1 MSATNR
7 HFTTKEPGCGTNEFQ
22 PILSHKNQNQTA
34 KMMMRFVSP
43 LLLAV
48 GLLALTT
55 THHVASAASPS
66 EVIIRNGRRMGPM
79 GRNRNRGNSSNNNLG
94 SRMTA
99 EAKASASRNAAAKA
113 RKEQTQRRR
122 RLTAAVVA
130 NGSFEGSAVSSVSI
144 SISQTFLARL
154 KYQSGEGINDPLTSH
169 ANSCE
174 FMPSLLTLYSV
185 FLFV

>member
-1 MSATNR
+1 MTSSPFCNFFLTLA
-7 HFTTKEPGCGTNEFQ
+7 
-22 PILSHKNQNQTA
+22 HKNQNQTA

-79 GRNRNRGNSSNNNLG
+79 GRNRNRGNPSNNNLG
-94 SRMTA
+94 SRIMTA

-144 SISQTFLARL
+144 SISRYHKPCWLST
-154 KYQSGEGINDPLTSH
+154 
-169 ANSCE
+169 
-174 FMPSLLTLYSV
+174 
-185 FLFV
+185 

>member
-1 MSATNR
+1 
-7 HFTTKEPGCGTNEFQ
+7 
-22 PILSHKNQNQTA
+22 
-34 KMMMRFVSP
+34 MMRFVSP
-43 LLLAV
+43 LLFAV

-169 ANSCE
+169 ANSCH
-174 FMPSLLTLYSV
+174 LC
-185 FLFV
+185 